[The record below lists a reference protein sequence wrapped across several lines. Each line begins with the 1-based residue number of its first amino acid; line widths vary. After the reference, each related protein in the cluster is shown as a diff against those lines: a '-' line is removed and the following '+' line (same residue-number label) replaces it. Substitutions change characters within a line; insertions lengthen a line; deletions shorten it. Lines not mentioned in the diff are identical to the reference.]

1 MQLSVIHVKAPES
14 DLDMKSD
21 GVISSTKSLIQ
32 PHEPITTI
40 VLWLTYL
47 EDMDSAWS
55 FTDTV
60 SVCICGVI
68 SRSRSGVEPWN
79 LHLKQV
85 PQAISDGP
93 TARFGNH
100 F

>member
-1 MQLSVIHVKAPES
+1 
-14 DLDMKSD
+14 
-21 GVISSTKSLIQ
+21 
-32 PHEPITTI
+32 
-40 VLWLTYL
+40 
-47 EDMDSAWS
+47 MDSAWS